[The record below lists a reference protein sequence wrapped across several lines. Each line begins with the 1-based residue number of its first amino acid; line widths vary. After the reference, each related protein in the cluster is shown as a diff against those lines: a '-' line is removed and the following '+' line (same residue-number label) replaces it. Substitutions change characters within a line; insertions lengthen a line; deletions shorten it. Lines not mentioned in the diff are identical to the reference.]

1 MVLLFDMGGVLVDL
15 DLDLTLAGFDQIGI
29 DLRPYL
35 DSARQAGFLSDY
47 ESGKI
52 NTETMLSKMRALST
66 KSDLTDDEIAAAWCR
81 LLVRLPQE
89 RLELILKARRHYR
102 VALLSNTNPL
112 SWGKARTEFIEQQGH
127 TVSDFFDETFLSFE
141 MGVEK
146 PAPEIFQKAVEALHC
161 RPEEVL
167 FFDDAAANC
176 EAARREGLRAF
187 HTPTDGSWMQL
198 FDDAGRLKDEA
209 NAGY

>member
-1 MVLLFDMGGVLVDL
+1 
-15 DLDLTLAGFDQIGI
+15 
-29 DLRPYL
+29 
-35 DSARQAGFLSDY
+35 
-47 ESGKI
+47 
-52 NTETMLSKMRALST
+52 MRALST
-66 KSDLTDDEIAAAWCR
+66 KPHLTDDEIAAAWCR

-102 VALLSNTNPL
+102 IALLSNTNPL

-187 HTPTDGSWMQL
+187 HTPADGSWMQL
-198 FDDAGRLKDEA
+198 FDYAGRLKDEA

>member
-1 MVLLFDMGGVLVDL
+1 M
-15 DLDLTLAGFDQIGI
+15 
-29 DLRPYL
+29 
-35 DSARQAGFLSDY
+35 
-47 ESGKI
+47 
-52 NTETMLSKMRALST
+52 
-66 KSDLTDDEIAAAWCR
+66 
-81 LLVRLPQE
+81 PQE

-102 VALLSNTNPL
+102 IALLSNTNPL

-127 TVSDFFDETFLSFE
+127 TVSDFFDQTFLSFE

>member
-1 MVLLFDMGGVLVDL
+1 MVLLFDVGGVLVDL

-102 VALLSNTNPL
+102 IALLSNTNPL

-127 TVSDFFDETFLSFE
+127 TVSSSTKLFSRLRWAWRSLRRRFSKRPSKRSIVGPRRSSFL
-141 MGVEK
+141 MMRPLIAKPRVEK
-146 PAPEIFQKAVEALHC
+146 DCAPSIRRPTAVGC
-161 RPEEVL
+161 N
-167 FFDDAAANC
+167 FST
-176 EAARREGLRAF
+176 
-187 HTPTDGSWMQL
+187 TPV
-198 FDDAGRLKDEA
+198 A
-209 NAGY
+209 

>member
-1 MVLLFDMGGVLVDL
+1 MVLLFDVGGVLVDL

-102 VALLSNTNPL
+102 IALLSNTNPL
-112 SWGKARTEFIEQQGH
+112 SWGKARTEFIEQQ
-127 TVSDFFDETFLSFE
+127 
-141 MGVEK
+141 
-146 PAPEIFQKAVEALHC
+146 EIFQKAVEALHC

>member
-52 NTETMLSKMRALST
+52 NTETMLNEMRALST

-102 VALLSNTNPL
+102 VAL
-112 SWGKARTEFIEQQGH
+112 
-127 TVSDFFDETFLSFE
+127 
-141 MGVEK
+141 
-146 PAPEIFQKAVEALHC
+146 
-161 RPEEVL
+161 
-167 FFDDAAANC
+167 
-176 EAARREGLRAF
+176 
-187 HTPTDGSWMQL
+187 
-198 FDDAGRLKDEA
+198 
-209 NAGY
+209 